1 MYHITSRDIRKK
13 LKGDFDSMA
22 IKTKQEIL
30 EKIKQKMGDDTS
42 DEIIALIE
50 DVTDT
55 IDDYEKRAA
64 DNTDWKKKYND
75 LDADWRKKYTERFFS
90 GEPVQETPQELP
102 EEKPAEN
109 LTYENLFKGE

>member
-1 MYHITSRDIRKK
+1 
-13 LKGDFDSMA
+13 MA

-42 DEIIALIE
+42 DETIALIE

-55 IDDYEKRAA
+55 IDDYERRAA

-90 GEPVQETPQELP
+90 GESVQETPDEQPVEQP
-102 EEKPAEN
+102 EVN
-109 LTYENLFKGE
+109 LTYENLFKGDN